1 VPGNSLFILLA
12 SVPATTAFFLSLR
25 FRFLVFEVK
34 MWLEWDLRLA
44 SLPLAVFL
52 NLLAADLLVLALGTI
67 HLLSNQS
74 PATAGCILLFLES
87 HTADRT
93 AVLTANPAFLLCLLK
108 KHLKGG
114 AGLILDQD
122 PVFFLV
128 SQ

>member
-1 VPGNSLFILLA
+1 VPGNSLFILLVSGA
-12 SVPATTAFFLSLR
+12 ATTAFFLSLR

-34 MWLEWDLRLA
+34 MWLEWDRRLA
-44 SLPLAVFL
+44 SFPLAVFL
-52 NLLAADLLVLALGTI
+52 NRLAADLLVLALGTI

-87 HTADRT
+87 HTTDRATVFAAD
-93 AVLTANPAFLLCLLK
+93 PAFLLCLLK

-122 PVFFLV
+122 AVFFLV